1 VPETIC
7 GWGSAIKS
15 TKISHNGI
23 VAKSLTSGLTTTN
36 KALFTTEI
44 TTSKLDIR
52 YPWFLQRKIEAKSDV
67 TIFVCGNKLF
77 SFERDR
83 SDLVGLDWRNQ
94 DDIFLCDQKWQPFA
108 LSEQQKKS
116 VEEFLST
123 IGVDWGRLDFMWTG
137 AELIFLE
144 YNANGQFVFLDQENR
159 FGLLDAVEQYLLE

>member
-1 VPETIC
+1 MVF
-7 GWGSAIKS
+7 A
-15 TKISHNGI
+15 TKDRSE
-23 VAKSLTSGLTTTN
+23 VGL
-36 KALFTTEI
+36 
-44 TTSKLDIR
+44 
-52 YPWFLQRKIEAKSDV
+52 